1 MTHKVFFPVALF
13 TWAALAVPAAVLSAS
28 GLPAATDSL
37 GDLHI
42 VKHRALTYMLGGN
55 GQDFHRKSAVQ
66 KTDTWIEAHLEKQF
80 QPLQWDESAAVIM
93 NQRLAKAASDL
104 HRLAVAYRSDG
115 SRFKGSG
122 KMKERIFAGIGNILE
137 HYNAATPRPGNW
149 YQWLITLPNHL
160 GAIGLLMENELP
172 SALLKRMKETL
183 RHELSPK
190 LILTGT
196 NASWEARNHI
206 YLALLDDD
214 LDRLERAADYVFRS
228 VRYGPRQGIREDYC
242 YLFHGHIPYAGGYGA
257 GFAQTVS
264 EFIYVFDGSPWAIK
278 PVHHEI
284 IRNLLLEHTRW
295 FLAAG
300 QIDLHVRGRT
310 LKRGMGNWNLVLE
323 ALLVLAQTNDPGS
336 PEVAKTAAAM
346 LKARPDV
353 DLDLT
358 SAGFADRLQFTD
370 GRLPSGFRYWA
381 SGEIGVFK
389 QPSFHV
395 GFRQFS
401 SRVQDYE
408 YLMREDGGEGG
419 EGWNLPYGFT
429 NIMRED
435 GANSWYQSTE
445 EEGGMLPEIDL
456 DHLPGTTTRI
466 GAAPENP
473 PFRHDPNVPTMSTT
487 GFSLNFGKSSFAG
500 GVGWQDG
507 GVAGFVLE
515 PVYGDF
521 SAKKSLHFFPGG
533 FWALGSDI
541 RSTATAKK
549 DQPVHTTILQ
559 WVSRDSEPVLKVGGK
574 SVILEGD
581 QQLTLKK
588 VKWFSLEQ
596 EKVAVVFHN
605 PTDISVRL
613 KGKVIT
619 VWLDHGVNPDA
630 ARYAYAVMPDV
641 TPEEAQRFAKNLP
654 FKPERYD
661 GKVHAVADENQQ
673 HTGIVFFEPETCLGM
688 TSETPALVFRNGGN
702 EGGVFTLQDPLHGN
716 HDLKITATG
725 IRGKITEIDEAVTV
739 SKGTGDSMVI
749 EVPSRMGRI
758 YRFGYGA
765 AGSNTSGVPRMN
777 LHPSSYENFS
787 VEANS
792 DAEKTTL
799 TVHLPEDAI
808 QKEYKLSVHFSKSQR
823 LHDFTEADVIDRPT
837 RNIVRYRWNRDPAV
851 GPPVF
856 SEYLKLSHGKFKVML
871 VTELIVMEDDIT
883 VPDFGAK

>member
-1 MTHKVFFPVALF
+1 MRFPLFLPGFCFLFLFNSVAIVTAQPVASSDPLK
-13 TWAALAVPAAVLSAS
+13 
-28 GLPAATDSL
+28 SL
-37 GDLHI
+37 QR
-42 VKHRALTYMLGGN
+42 VKDRSVGYLLGGSGE
-55 GQDFHRKSAVQ
+55 GQYRKNAIKDIDRWVESLLD
-66 KTDTWIEAHLEKQF
+66 KKFLPIT
-80 QPLQWDESAAVIM
+80 WDESAALIM
-93 NQRLAKAASDL
+93 NRRLVERASELQRLAIAF
-104 HRLAVAYRSDG
+104 RSNG
-115 SRFKGSG
+115 SRFKSDE
-122 KMKERIFAGIGNILE
+122 KVKQRIVTGMENILE
-137 HYNAATPRPGNW
+137 HYNPNTPRPGNW
-149 YQWLITLPNHL
+149 YQWLISLPNHL
-160 GAIGLLMENELP
+160 GATGLLMEDVVP
-172 SALLKRMKETL
+172 ASLLGRLKETL
-183 RHELSPK
+183 RNELSPE

-214 LDRLERAADYVFRS
+214 LHRLERAADYVFRS
-228 VRYGPRQGIREDYC
+228 VRYGPEQGIREDYC
-242 YLFHGHIPYAGGYGA
+242 YLFHGNLPYAGGYGA

-310 LKRGMGNWNLVLE
+310 FKRGMGNWNLVLE
-323 ALLVLAQTNDPGS
+323 ALLVLAQTNDHGS
-336 PEVAKTAAAM
+336 HEVARTAAAM
-346 LKARPDV
+346 IRTRPDV
-353 DLDLT
+353 ELDLT
-358 SAGFADRLQFTD
+358 SAGFADKLQFTE

-389 QPSFHV
+389 QPSYHV

-408 YLMREDGGEGG
+408 YLMRQDGGEGG

-429 NIMRED
+429 NILRED
-435 GANSWYQSTE
+435 GTNSWYQSTE

-473 PFRHDPNVPTMSTT
+473 PFRHDPNAPTMSTT
-487 GFSLNFGKSSFAG
+487 GFSLNFGKSPFAG

-507 GVAGFVLE
+507 GVAGFILE

-541 RSTATAKK
+541 RSTAADEKH
-549 DQPVHTTILQ
+549 QPVHTTVLQ
-559 WVSRDSEPVLKVGGK
+559 WASKDTEPSLKVGGK
-574 SVILEGD
+574 SVVLKKG
-581 QQLTLKK
+581 QRQVLKK
-588 VKWFSLEQ
+588 VRWFSLEH
-596 EKVAVVFHN
+596 ENVAVVFYS

-619 VWLDHGVNPDA
+619 VWLDHGVNPA
-630 ARYAYAVMPDV
+630 AAGYAYAVMPDV
-641 TPEEAQRFAKNLP
+641 TFEEAERFAKTLP
-654 FKPERYD
+654 FKPVRHD
-661 GKVHAVADENQQ
+661 GKVHAVADKHQQ
-673 HTGIVFFEPETCLGM
+673 QTGIVFFEPATCMGM
-688 TSETPALVFRNGGN
+688 TSATPALVFRKGGN
-702 EGGVFTLQDPLHGN
+702 ESGVFTVQDPLHGG
-716 HDLKITATG
+716 HGLKITATG
-725 IRGKITEIDEAVTV
+725 ILGKITTIDDAVTV
-739 SKGTGDSMVI
+739 SKETGDTMVI
-749 EVPSRMGRI
+749 GVSSRMGRI
-758 YRFGYGA
+758 YRFGYGV
-765 AGSNTSGVPRMN
+765 AGEEASGVPRMD
-777 LHPSSYENFS
+777 LHPSSYEDFS
-787 VEANS
+787 VTANS
-792 DAEKTTL
+792 DPEKTVL

-808 QKEYKLSVHFSKSQR
+808 QKEHKLSVHFIKSQR

-837 RNIVRYRWNRDPAV
+837 RNTVRYRWTRDPAV

-856 SEYLKLSHGKFKVML
+856 SQYLKLSHGKFKVML
-871 VTELIVMEDDIT
+871 VTELIAVEDDIT